1 MGTGNTTIRTYKFI
15 FGLCAFLLG
24 AFLWITLQGPLRY
37 TGLVIILGAIIYL
50 STVLYGFFVQSDPNK
65 FKSQARE
72 EILRHQNR
80 KQK

>member
-1 MGTGNTTIRTYKFI
+1 MGNENTTIKTYKFI

-24 AFLWITLQGPLRY
+24 AFLWITVEGSLRY
-37 TGLVIILGAIIYL
+37 TGIVVILGAIVYL
-50 STVLYGFFVQSDPNK
+50 SVVLYGFFVHSDPNK